1 MHIHVYG
8 HVCTYTC
15 AHIYTVLPKLYAII
29 IAYDFRRKKKDREH
43 GYSADAETEQF
54 AWPNQLSSD
63 THTGLGQQDLDARQV
78 KYQMAQLTSS
88 IRNYPIVLHR
98 D

>member
-1 MHIHVYG
+1 M
-8 HVCTYTC
+8 
-15 AHIYTVLPKLYAII
+15 
-29 IAYDFRRKKKDREH
+29 
-43 GYSADAETEQF
+43 
-54 AWPNQLSSD
+54 
-63 THTGLGQQDLDARQV
+63 GLGQQDLDARQV